1 MVVAERP
8 LGRTLTPAD
17 LTATGLLR
25 SLHPAKPLG
34 PVGTLH
40 RPLGMQ
46 AWLFYLGSQ
55 ATECCCYAAAVVRH
69 VGKPKAHFDSA

>member
-8 LGRTLTPAD
+8 LGHTLTSAD
-17 LTATGLLR
+17 STATSLLR

-40 RPLGMQ
+40 RPLVMQ
-46 AWLFYLGSQ
+46 AWLFYLGSK
-55 ATECCCYAAAVVRH
+55 AIDCCCYAAAMVRH
-69 VGKPKAHFDSA
+69 AGKPKAHFDSA